1 MMLKSMLILIPWSS
15 MQCSE
20 SGNVEGFSFL
30 FFITLDHILFFVIV
44 RALFMFPI
52 MVFRHLQRL
61 HKGKYIDTLIFG
73 TFFREPLSI
82 APPSLIFAS
91 IVLHNG
97 KISPKII
104 GSLDP
109 MDSWFRE
116 VLSNTHLQVEIFCRP
131 FYEDFGLGDSMTRW
145 IASIPTLFPNKPTH
159 DNSPVCAFSSFYSE
173 ET

>member
-1 MMLKSMLILIPWSS
+1 MLWKRRIWKCRGVFFLLFHHTWS
-15 MQCSE
+15 
-20 SGNVEGFSFL
+20 
-30 FFITLDHILFFVIV
+30 HPFFVIV
-44 RALFMFPI
+44 RAPFMFPM

-109 MDSWFRE
+109 LWTRDLERFFQIHISKLKSFVDLFTRTLDWATQWQDGSLPSQPFSPINQPMIIHPC
-116 VLSNTHLQVEIFCRP
+116 VLFTP
-131 FYEDFGLGDSMTRW
+131 FTQR
-145 IASIPTLFPNKPTH
+145 KH
-159 DNSPVCAFSSFYSE
+159 K
-173 ET
+173 

>member
-1 MMLKSMLILIPWSS
+1 
-15 MQCSE
+15 MQWKRRIWKCR
-20 SGNVEGFSFL
+20 GVLFSFL
-30 FFITLDHILFFVIV
+30 LHLITSFFVIV

-109 MDSWFRE
+109 LWRRDLERL

-145 IASIPTLFPNKPTH
+145 ITSIPTLFPNKPTD
-159 DNSPVCAFSSFYSE
+159 DNSPVCAFYSLNSE